1 MATILLS
8 AAGAAIGG
16 SVGGTLAGLSS
27 VAIGRAVGATLGR
40 VIDERI
46 LGQGSAAVE
55 TGRVERFRL
64 TQAADGAPIAQVY
77 GRMRVGGQV
86 IWASDFQETA
96 TVSGGGKGAPSAP
109 KTTTYSYSVSLA
121 VALCEGRIAGVGRV
135 WADGEEVA
143 PGDLNMRVYVGAAD
157 QLPDPVMEAVEG
169 VGNVPAYRGTAYVVM
184 EDMQLEPFGNR
195 VPQFSFEVLR
205 PAQPGAPDFDSDLAQ
220 IVRGVAAIPGTGEYG
235 LATTPVYYTNGPGS
249 RWAANMNT
257 PSGRSDFETAMAQLA
272 SDLPAAE

>member
-86 IWASDFQETA
+86 IWVSDFQEMA
-96 TVSGGGKGAPSAP
+96 TVSGGGKGAPAAP
-109 KTTTYSYSVSLA
+109 KTTTYSYSLSLA
-121 VALCEGRIAGVGRV
+121 VALCEGRIGGVGRV

-143 PGDLNMRVYVGAAD
+143 PGDLNMRVYRGSET
-157 QLPDPVMEAVEG
+157 QMPDPAIEAHEG
-169 VGNVPAYRGTAYVVM
+169 ADTPAYRGVAYVVL
-184 EDMQLEPFGNR
+184 EDLVLERWGNR
-195 VPQFSFEVLR
+195 MPQLSFEVTCA
-205 PAQPGAPDFDSDLAQ
+205 AQDGSGLCRD
-220 IVRGVAAIPGTGEYG
+220 VRAVALIPGTGVRR
-235 LATTPVYYTNGPGS
+235 PP
-249 RWAANMNT
+249 
-257 PSGRSDFETAMAQLA
+257 RSV
-272 SDLPAAE
+272 PR